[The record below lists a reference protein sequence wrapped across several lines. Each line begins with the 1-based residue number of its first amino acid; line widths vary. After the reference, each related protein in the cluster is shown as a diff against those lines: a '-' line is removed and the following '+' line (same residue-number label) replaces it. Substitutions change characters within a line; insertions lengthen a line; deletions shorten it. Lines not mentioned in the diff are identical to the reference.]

1 MTNSPSANDSPTTK
15 KAATLETSAAT
26 KPERTSML
34 DSSVN
39 SAPEQP
45 TLNPFDPANLRLSP
59 DFAATVGVKKV
70 LTKVL
75 CRKPH
80 KHEFVRVRAGADW
93 RVDTAVFED
102 SIEKET
108 YLVAADLISE
118 LAEEVRPVCLRM
130 AINKQ
135 GDIFL
140 WPLKLPGP
148 DGRPNSWNESAV
160 EAATCAEKKWVRVSS
175 NNDAN
180 MYEVYEAVG
189 NLAEPTWPDV
199 SFRNLLE
206 LAFRD
211 RLIDSHDHPILK
223 SLRGEV

>member
-1 MTNSPSANDSPTTK
+1 MINAPSANSTPTTK
-15 KAATLETSAAT
+15 KAATLETSVAT
-26 KPERTSML
+26 QTERISMS

-39 SAPEQP
+39 SAPEQAVP
-45 TLNPFDPANLRLSP
+45 NPFDPASLRLSQ

-80 KHEFVRVRAGADW
+80 RREFVRVRTGADW

-102 SIEKET
+102 SIERET
-108 YLVAADLISE
+108 YLVAADLIPE
-118 LAEEVRPVCLRM
+118 LAEEVRPVCLRT

-148 DGRPNSWNESAV
+148 DGRGNHWHESAV
-160 EAATCAEKKWVRVSS
+160 DAANCAEKKWVRVS
-175 NNDAN
+175 AN
-180 MYEVYEAVG
+180 MTAGMYDVHEATG
-189 NLAEPTWPDV
+189 DLKEPVWPEV
-199 SFRNLLE
+199 SFAKVIE
-206 LAFRD
+206 LSFRD
-211 RLIDSHDHPILK
+211 RRIDAHDHPMLK
-223 SLRGEV
+223 QLRGEM